1 MREETCFQQRMR
13 LQVTKVYTKV
23 NSKTNERVI
32 VISGKSPILYVGG
45 FSAYGV
51 VAEMGLV
58 DWSKIPDV
66 AAVALLT
73 LAFFSVSRHG
83 RTSFSG
89 IWLIGWLMIVLHFA
103 AFMFLQASGFFGAA
117 AAILGS
123 AALAW
128 AGILFMWASVPYR
141 SRLSSRLLLLAM
153 FTTNTLYILA
163 ISIAPAGHWLLMTS
177 AVLMGALPLVIAL
190 GGLRKFQ
197 HPLRW
202 NLVIL
207 YSALSIFLLAVQ
219 NRPRYGSDLAL
230 NAVFFTVYFGCCIH
244 FWYAHRRS
252 TVGAFITVLGFL
264 AWANVFTVAPFMSAF
279 FPGYHLESEVWNLP
293 KYVVAVGMILILLED
308 QIEHNKYLALHDEL
322 TGLPNRRLFQ
332 DRLANALERARR
344 TGSQAALL
352 LIDLDRFKQVND
364 TVGHHIGDELLK
376 HVGRLFLGRV
386 RRTDTVARTG
396 GDEFSVI
403 LEEPT
408 NRTDAM
414 RVARTFAQLIEE
426 PILLEGHMLHI
437 GASVGIAV
445 FPEDAGDGES
455 LCIAADLRMYA
466 SKRAARVRV
475 DRVARVPHLTDPLLS
490 SERDSGLQLAE

>member
-1 MREETCFQQRMR
+1 
-13 LQVTKVYTKV
+13 
-23 NSKTNERVI
+23 VI
-32 VISGKSPILYVGG
+32 AEVGQ
-45 FSAYGV
+45 
-51 VAEMGLV
+51 V
-58 DWSKIPDV
+58 DWSKIPDL

-73 LAFFSVSRHG
+73 LAFFSVARLR
-83 RTSFSG
+83 RTSSSG
-89 IWLIGWLMIVLHFA
+89 VWLIGWLMIVLHFA
-103 AFMFLQASGFFGAA
+103 AFMFLQAPGNYGTA

-123 AALAW
+123 TALAW

-141 SRLSSRLLLLAM
+141 SRVSSRMILVAL
-153 FTTNTLYILA
+153 FTTNTLYITA
-163 ISIAPAGHWLLMTS
+163 ISVATTPHWLLTAA

-190 GGLRKFQ
+190 GNIRKFR

-202 NLVIL
+202 ALVLL
-207 YSALSIFLLAVQ
+207 YVALSVFLLAVE
-219 NRPRYGSDLAL
+219 NRPGDGPDLAI
-230 NAVFFTVYFGCCIH
+230 NAVFFTVYIGCCIH
-244 FWYAHRRS
+244 FWYAYRRA
-252 TVGAFITVLGFL
+252 TAGAFITVLGFL
-264 AWANVFTVAPFMSAF
+264 AWANVFTVAPFLSAF
-279 FPGYHLESEVWNLP
+279 FPSFHLESEAWNLP

-322 TGLPNRRLFQ
+322 TSLPNRRLFQ
-332 DRLANALERARR
+332 DRLENALERARR

-364 TVGHHIGDELLK
+364 TVGHHIGDELLR

-414 RVARTFAQLIEE
+414 RVARTLTQLLDN
-426 PILLEGHMLHI
+426 PIMLEGNTLRI

-445 FPEDAGDGES
+445 FPEDAGDGEA

-466 SKRAARVRV
+466 SKRAARSRT
-475 DRVARVPHLTDPLLS
+475 DRVASASLLADGFQS
-490 SERDSGLQLAE
+490 TEQDAGLQTAE

>member
-1 MREETCFQQRMR
+1 
-13 LQVTKVYTKV
+13 
-23 NSKTNERVI
+23 
-32 VISGKSPILYVGG
+32 
-45 FSAYGV
+45 
-51 VAEMGLV
+51 MGLA

-73 LAFFSVSRHG
+73 LAFFSVSRNR
-83 RTSFSG
+83 RTSFSSV
-89 IWLIGWLMIVLHFA
+89 WLIGWLMIVLHFA
-103 AFMFLQASGFFGAA
+103 AFMFLPAPGIVGASAA
-117 AAILGS
+117 ALGL

-141 SRLSSRLLLLAM
+141 SRASSLLMLMAM
-153 FTTNTLYILA
+153 FATNTLYIFVS
-163 ISIAPAGHWLLMTS
+163 IIAPASHWLLTS
-177 AVLMGALPLVIAL
+177 AAILMGALPFAISL
-190 GGLRKFQ
+190 GNIRKVR
-197 HPLRW
+197 HPLRLA
-202 NLVIL
+202 LVVL
-207 YSALSIFLLAVQ
+207 YLALSVFLLAVQ
-219 NRPRYGSDLAL
+219 NRPGNGPDLAL

-244 FWYAHRRS
+244 FWYAYQRA
-252 TVGAFITVLGFL
+252 TAGAFITVLGFL
-264 AWANVFTVAPFMSAF
+264 AWANVFTVAPLLGSF
-279 FPGYHLESEVWNLP
+279 FPGVHLESEVWNLP

-332 DRLANALERARR
+332 DRLEIALERARR

-386 RRTDTVARTG
+386 RRTDTVSRTG

-414 RVARTFAQLIEE
+414 RVARTLAQLIEN
-426 PILLEGHMLHI
+426 PILLEGHTLRI

-445 FPEDAGDGES
+445 FPEDAGDGEA

-466 SKRAARVRV
+466 SKRAARSRT
-475 DRVARVPHLTDPLLS
+475 RRAGSAPLLADPFIPA
-490 SERDSGLQLAE
+490 EPDPGLQLAE